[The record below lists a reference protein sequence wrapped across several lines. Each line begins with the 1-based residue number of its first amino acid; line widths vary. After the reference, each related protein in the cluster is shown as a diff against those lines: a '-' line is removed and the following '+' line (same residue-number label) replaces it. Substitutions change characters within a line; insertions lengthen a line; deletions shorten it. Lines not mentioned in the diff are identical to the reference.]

1 MSPLQ
6 LIVRFVTVIIL
17 FYIDLDV
24 NRVSRHIPIYRKWQ
38 KTACK
43 RAAKCRIDEMTK
55 AKKKAVGPQVLTA
68 NRLVDGDVVY
78 WVDETSWVES
88 LSSAKVF
95 ADPTELETAEAI
107 ALAQVAEQK
116 VLDPYPFPIEMSE
129 AGELSPTQMREI
141 IRAKGPTV
149 RLDLGK
155 QARGVS
161 T

>member
-1 MSPLQ
+1 
-6 LIVRFVTVIIL
+6 
-17 FYIDLDV
+17 
-24 NRVSRHIPIYRKWQ
+24 
-38 KTACK
+38 
-43 RAAKCRIDEMTK
+43 MTK